1 MDQQKPASPVEP
13 LTAHAVGRTFV
24 RNPMEEAHTM
34 RKLSFASVICLY
46 LLISTVPAALAQNQ
60 YEKYLTAADVEKI
73 TGIKGVNLIPRGSV
87 AGAAGDLN
95 FSDASGELILMV
107 QFTDAKNYE
116 SFKNKYPKGAVS
128 GVGNQAVQGALM
140 PGMPDNL
147 LVFTKGAHCIALT
160 AFGDFIKKKVYLT
173 TDQLIAL
180 GKLIASRLS

>member
-1 MDQQKPASPVEP
+1 MRKPSFAFMICLCLSIGLA
-13 LTAHAVGRTFV
+13 LTAF
-24 RNPMEEAHTM
+24 
-34 RKLSFASVICLY
+34 
-46 LLISTVPAALAQNQ
+46 AQNP
-60 YEKYLTAADVEKI
+60 YEKYLTAADVEKV

-87 AGAAGDLN
+87 AGAGGDLN
-95 FSDASGELILMV
+95 FADASGELILMV

-147 LVFTKGAHCIALT
+147 LVFIKGAHCVALT

-180 GKLIASRLS
+180 GKLMASRLS